1 MKTIII
7 DNKEYC
13 IIDTIM
19 IDDTEYTYFINTS
32 DETDFFF
39 KKTTIKNGE
48 KYYSPLK
55 DKNEFEK
62 VLLSFAKKYNE

>member
-7 DNKEYC
+7 DDKEYC
-13 IIDTIM
+13 IVDTII
-19 IDDTEYTYFINTS
+19 IDDTEYTYFINTN

-39 KKTTIKNGE
+39 KKTTIKNEE